1 LRFLLALRIQLLR
14 SPEIDDAAIWV
25 PPFGNKQEEVSS
37 VLEQAATLLEL

>member
-1 LRFLLALRIQLLR
+1 LALPIQLLG

-25 PPFGNKQEEVSS
+25 PPFGNKHEEVGG